1 MQVSPVDL
9 LTLHTQLQQ
18 LRDKQNERE
27 AWLLELLQLLL
38 GLTNA
43 AGAAY
48 ALPDKTTGL
57 LVLAPR
63 ILSRQALSWRADLEN
78 LLLQE
83 MQQACEQN
91 RVRLTQ
97 LDQHRQIWLIAAPV
111 PQAQKQEAISLVLL
125 LGGYQSLETFVTILQ
140 LVAGYAGIDQ
150 LQSRSQ
156 QQILQLFIELLHVGQ
171 VTQAQQHLLTR
182 LQHLCNCQRVILGY
196 RQGHHCRIQAMSE
209 IAELPKQVDLGYA
222 LESLMDET
230 AEKRQAIIATTGD
243 AHRISPHAQ
252 KILGLTA
259 TQQVWSLPLA
269 HHQKLPVQYVLV
281 LLWAS
286 PPDPTVTPL
295 LMQLSHTL
303 GIALTT
309 LRRIK
314 QRRWHATLNTLKRRF
329 FWGLGIA
336 VLLFVPLW
344 IPVTHS
350 IAGKVTLQPD
360 TRRFITA
367 PFAGILKAT
376 HHEAGDV
383 VKAGDV
389 LAQLD
394 EREIQLEL
402 TSLTA
407 ERNRLAKQKDASAA
421 AKDTVA
427 TQLAQLEKERAE
439 SQIALLEY
447 RIANLDIKS
456 PIDGLVVS
464 GDLQRVQGSP
474 VDKGQSLFEVAP
486 LETMRVELAI
496 PAEDIAYIRPDMPLS
511 IELDAYPQQQ
521 WQLNVQRIQPR
532 ATVRDSEA
540 VFIVETTLTN
550 TDNKLRAGMK
560 GDGKIAADAQPL
572 GWVLFHK
579 VWEKVLRWLY

>member
-1 MQVSPVDL
+1 MQLPPIDL

-18 LRDKQNERE
+18 LRDKQTERE

-48 ALPDKTTGL
+48 ALPDKTTGKL
-57 LVLAPR
+57 ALAPR
-63 ILSRQALSWRADLEN
+63 ILSRQALDWRSDLEN

-83 MQQACEQN
+83 MQLACEQN

-111 PQAQKQEAISLVLL
+111 PQTQHPEAITLVLL
-125 LGGYQSLETFVTILQ
+125 LGGYQTLETFVTILQ
-140 LVAGYAGIDQ
+140 LVASYAGIDHTQ
-150 LQSRSQ
+150 NRTQ
-156 QQILQLFIELLHVGQ
+156 QQVLHLLLELLHLGDMQ
-171 VTQAQQHLLTR
+171 QAERHLLNR
-182 LQHLCNCQRVILGY
+182 LQTACGCQRVILGY

-209 IAELPKQVDLGYA
+209 LPDAPRHVDLSHA
-222 LESLMDET
+222 IESLMDDT
-230 AEKRQAIIATTGD
+230 LQTKQAFIGTTND
-243 AHRISPHAQ
+243 AHRVSPHLQ

-259 TQQVWSLPLA
+259 TQQIWSLPLP
-269 HHQKLPVQYVLV
+269 HHQQLPAHYALV
-281 LLWAS
+281 LLWTT
-286 PPDPTVTPL
+286 PPAHHVPPL
-295 LMQLSHTL
+295 LTQLSNVL

-309 LRRIK
+309 LRRTK
-314 QRRWHATLNTLKRRF
+314 QGRWQQILNTLKRRLI
-329 FWGLGIA
+329 WGS
-336 VLLFVPLW
+336 LLVSILLIPLF
-344 IPVTHS
+344 IPVTHT
-350 IAGKVTLQPD
+350 IAGKVTIQPD

-367 PFAGILKAT
+367 PFAGILKT
-376 HHEAGDV
+376 TQREAGDV
-383 VKAGDV
+383 VKTGDI

-402 TSLTA
+402 TGLTA

-447 RIANLDIKS
+447 RIANLEIKT
-456 PIDGLVVS
+456 PIDGLVIS

-474 VDKGQSLFEVAP
+474 VEKGQSLFEVAP
-486 LETMRVELAI
+486 LATMRVELAI
-496 PAEDIAYIRPDMPLS
+496 PADDIAYVRVDMPLEM
-511 IELDAYPQQQ
+511 ELDAYPQQR
-521 WQLNVQRIQPR
+521 WQLTASRIQPR

-540 VFIVETTLTN
+540 VFIIESILNN
-550 TDNKLRAGMK
+550 TDNKLRPGMK
-560 GDGKIAADAQPL
+560 GEGKIAADQQLL

-579 VWEKVLRWLY
+579 VWETILRWLY